1 VARPSEDTPGRLPT
15 PALKEAIPPYP
26 LGTAEVDA
34 LVSPTADHLD
44 VSVACRKGGTVG
56 QPGMGYTAWEAWE
69 PQLGNIL
76 GQGNQPGSERTLE
89 EERLCKTLAVCEGVQ
104 VELLVRQATEE
115 KGHIGKQSPGW

>member
-1 VARPSEDTPGRLPT
+1 M
-15 PALKEAIPPYP
+15 
-26 LGTAEVDA
+26 
-34 LVSPTADHLD
+34 
-44 VSVACRKGGTVG
+44 G